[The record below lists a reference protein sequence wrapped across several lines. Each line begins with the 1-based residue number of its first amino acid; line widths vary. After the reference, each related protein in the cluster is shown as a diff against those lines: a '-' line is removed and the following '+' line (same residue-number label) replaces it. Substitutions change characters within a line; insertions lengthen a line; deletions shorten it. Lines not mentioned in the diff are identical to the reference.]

1 MKKGLI
7 IFVRHPELG
16 KVKTRLAASIG
27 DEATLII
34 YQKLLQHTF
43 NISNSIDADKHVFY
57 SEKVIEDDLWEGER
71 FFKGLQQDTDLGNRM
86 KHAFEKVFEKG
97 YEKVGIIGSDSYELS
112 AQIITDAFERLDQ
125 TDIVIGP
132 AKDGGYYLLAL
143 KDYVKDIF
151 QNIEWS
157 TGKVLRQTIEVIKQK
172 GYSYALLPLLTDV
185 DTIDDLPQQWKDEV
199 LG

>member
-157 TGKVLRQTIEVIKQK
+157 TEKVLRQTIEVIKQK